1 MYFEKIYQKGRVI
14 KIMHDN
20 GLLQIQIFKIFCH
33 MYIPR
38 NLEIKIYI
46 THTHLQRA
54 GIVKVQCHGT

>member
-1 MYFEKIYQKGRVI
+1 
-14 KIMHDN
+14 MHDN
-20 GLLQIQIFKIFCH
+20 RLLQIQIFKIFCH